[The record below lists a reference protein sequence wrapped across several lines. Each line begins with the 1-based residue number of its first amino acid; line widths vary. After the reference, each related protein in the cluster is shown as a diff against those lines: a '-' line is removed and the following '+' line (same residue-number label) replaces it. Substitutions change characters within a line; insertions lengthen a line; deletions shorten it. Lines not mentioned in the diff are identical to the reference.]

1 MLQEADVRVLDLC
14 QRVRQA
20 ASPQERR
27 RLMIV
32 LRQSWPRVSDPVGLA
47 GEGAYFFG
55 IFGHEREGALE
66 RLAALTAVEQNGT
79 LSGEV
84 RAPEDP
90 GSTSATEP
98 PAQPH

>member
-1 MLQEADVRVLDLC
+1 LALTPFVLYAKVVYCTTPLKMLQEADVRVLDLC

-27 RLMIV
+27 RLMIA

-55 IFGHEREGALE
+55 IFGHEREA
-66 RLAALTAVEQNGT
+66 RW
-79 LSGEV
+79 SGW
-84 RAPEDP
+84 RR
-90 GSTSATEP
+90 
-98 PAQPH
+98 